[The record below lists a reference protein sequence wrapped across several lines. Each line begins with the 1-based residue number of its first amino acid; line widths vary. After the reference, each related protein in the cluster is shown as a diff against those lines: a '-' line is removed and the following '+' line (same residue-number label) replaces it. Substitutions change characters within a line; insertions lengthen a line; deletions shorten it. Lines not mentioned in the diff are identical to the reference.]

1 MVVPG
6 YEEQPQ
12 IQQQYMP
19 QYQAPPGDMLIPDS
33 PGQDFFTFRL
43 DSSDIIDEIL
53 HQLKGEIWVPDRKG
67 GGKWDRKFDKVMT
80 DEGINDVIGI
90 IYSFGVNKNVILGC
104 LTHEEI
110 YQRCN
115 SIWKELAKYIVIN
128 GDRVGIDRKKR
139 SLLVKNLVYQIHS
152 ALSRSE
158 EGRESDQLST
168 ASQRVEHF
176 VREDRAKQ
184 GGVLSAFNPFKRK

>member
-1 MVVPG
+1 MGVLDEG
-6 YEEQPQ
+6 QPQ
-12 IQQQYMP
+12 QYPQQQY
-19 QYQAPPGDMLIPDS
+19 QQPPVDFPIPEG
-33 PGQDFFTFRL
+33 PTQDFFTFRL

-53 HQLKGEIWVPDRKG
+53 HQLKGEIWKPDGKG
-67 GGKWDRKFDKVMT
+67 GGKYVPKFKKQMT
-80 DEGINDVIGI
+80 EEGINDVISI

-128 GDRVGIDRKKR
+128 GKRVGVDKRKR

-176 VREDRAKQ
+176 VREDKPKQ
-184 GGVLSAFNPFKRK
+184 GGILNTLNPFKKNR